1 MPGINRRSF
10 LGAASLVGLALPP
23 GVAFPAN
30 ENAEVPAR
38 RAFVKLESLS
48 EWDAQ
53 LGFALDPPVEEW
65 RPQPGEIAHQSVFVG
80 GGYRLVVEFKHSG
93 SYLIT
98 FCFRLRREDG
108 LPFVIHTYSIK
119 SRKVFTD
126 IYQFWNDRQGS
137 PEIQAEF
144 DVYTRGLAS
153 GDNFTR
159 TYAANTGIPLALCA
173 NREGR
178 IRFAFGLLDQ
188 IEATGLR
195 IKNYSLGL
203 SERGEG
209 LNYEF
214 EFVKPLGYSLQR
226 SELIDGAYFDTRG
239 EDWFHTLRQYS
250 EWAEHA
256 GKIAPVQ
263 PPALAFEPIWN
274 SWYPFGFNI
283 NQESI
288 EKNAEFC
295 KKLGIKNVS
304 IDAGYQEALTG
315 GLGTAQDFAHFE
327 DCTGDWAAD
336 QKKFPDFR
344 GLVERIHQHGQIATV
359 WVALFMVGKNTA
371 AYQQSRGMLRQDTP
385 GKDRSYLCP
394 CHPDTPAYLART
406 FSKLARDY
414 DLDGFWFD
422 FMDGTHTPCHSAHP
436 HFTTSTGE
444 GYNACLGAVRD
455 ALVKFKPS
463 FLMET
468 RMPMANLNGKRFY
481 NVMETTDMPFDL
493 DLNRSLG
500 VVVQSY
506 AHGLACKIDPVQWH
520 IRESDENVGVC
531 CATTTFTGVPVFG
544 VDFRL
549 LPESH
554 LRVVAAWM
562 QFYREHQ
569 SELWQGHFQPVGF
582 GHLFPQLQIQGGTTT
597 FLYVGSSATAPASVG
612 GSDSIYVINASDLE
626 RVAVHLDNM
635 RPGPWQVAL
644 RNCYLQQVS
653 ATSLEVKAGSCAFD
667 MPIPR
672 GGLAELRRQV

>member
-23 GVAFPAN
+23 GAASPTAVESATSAPLTS
-30 ENAEVPAR
+30 
-38 RAFVKLESLS
+38 VKLAPLS

-53 LGFALDPPVEEW
+53 FGFALDPPVEEW
-65 RPQPGEIAHQSVFVG
+65 QSLPSGDKNQSVFAG
-80 GGYRLVVEFKHSG
+80 GGYRLIVDFMYPEPQ
-93 SYLIT
+93 LATIR
-98 FCFRLRREDG
+98 FRLRREDG
-108 LPFVIHTYSIK
+108 QSFVVHAYSLK

-126 IYQFWNDRQGS
+126 IYQFWSYRQGS

-153 GDNFTR
+153 GDSFGR
-159 TYAANTGIPLALCA
+159 TYAANTGIPLTLCA

-195 IKNYSLGL
+195 IRNYSLGL

-214 EFVKPLGYSLQR
+214 EFTKPVGYSVPR
-226 SELIDGAYFDTRG
+226 VELIDGAYFDTRG
-239 EDWFHTLRQYS
+239 EDWFHTLRHYG
-250 EWAEHA
+250 EWAEGA
-256 GKIAPVQ
+256 GKIIAVK
-263 PPALAFEPIWN
+263 PPAVAFEPIWN
-274 SWYPFGFNI
+274 SWYPFGLNI
-283 NQESI
+283 TQECI

-295 KKLGIKNVS
+295 RRVGIKNIS
-304 IDAGYQEALTG
+304 IDAGYEEQLTG
-315 GLGTAQDFAHFE
+315 GLGTAQDVARFE
-327 DCTGDWAAD
+327 DHTGDWTPD

-344 GLVERIHQHGQIATV
+344 GLVKHIHQQGQIATV
-359 WVALFMVGKNTA
+359 WVALFMVGTKTA
-371 AYQQSRGMLRQDTP
+371 AYPQVRGMLRQDTP
-385 GKDRSYLCP
+385 GKERNYLCP
-394 CHPDTPAYLART
+394 CHPETPAYLART

-414 DLDGFWFD
+414 DLDGFWLD
-422 FMDGTHTPCHSAHP
+422 FMDGTHTPCHASHP
-436 HFTTSTGE
+436 HFTSSTGE
-444 GYNACLGAVRD
+444 GYNACLGAVRE
-455 ALVKFKPS
+455 AVMKFKPN

-468 RMPMANLNGKRFY
+468 RMPIANLNGKQFY

-500 VVVQSY
+500 VVVRSY
-506 AHGLACKIDPVQWH
+506 TEGLACKIDPMQWH

-531 CATTTFTGVPVFG
+531 CATTTLSGVPVFG

-549 LPESH
+549 LPASH
-554 LRVVAAWM
+554 LRVVAAWV

-582 GHLFPQLQIQGGTTT
+582 GHLSPQLQIQGDKSTY
-597 FLYVGSSATAPASVG
+597 LYVGSSGTAPANVG
-612 GSDSIYVINASDLE
+612 GRASIYLINASDQE
-626 RVAVHLDNM
+626 RVALFLDGIS
-635 RPGPWQVAL
+635 PGRWHVAL
-644 RNCYLQQVS
+644 RNCYLEKVS
-653 ATSLEVKAGSCAFD
+653 ESSLEVKATTYAFD

-672 GGLAELRRQV
+672 GGLAEMRKQI